1 MIEDGPMVSVIMP
14 VFNGERYLAEAIESV
29 LAQGY
34 QPLELIVVDDGSTDG
49 SGSIASSFGGE
60 VRYTY
65 QRNQGPAIA
74 RNTGLELAQG
84 EIIGFLDADDRWP
97 SGRLDLQ
104 LACLVGDPSVEV
116 VMGHAQYLRQRP
128 APGDSPETE
137 ELSDP
142 LFLFNL
148 SATILRKSVFDT
160 VGRFD
165 PELYYCDD
173 YDWFFRAQE
182 RGVRLVTLSQVT
194 LHYRRHEGNITND
207 RDRGNSYFMR
217 TLKKRLDRQRQQ
229 ELDITGA

>member
-1 MIEDGPMVSVIMP
+1 MMQDGRMVSVIMP

-29 LAQGY
+29 LAQDY
-34 QPLELIVVDDGSTDG
+34 HPLELIVVDDGSTDG
-49 SGSIASSFGGE
+49 SAQIASGFGGE

-65 QRNQGPAIA
+65 QHNQGPAVA
-74 RNTGLELAQG
+74 RNMGLELARG

-97 SGRLDLQ
+97 PGRLDLQ
-104 LACLVGDPSVEV
+104 LACLAEDPSVEV
-116 VMGHAQYLRQRP
+116 VMGQAQYLRQRP
-128 APGDSPETE
+128 DLDNAPETE

-148 SATILRKSVFDT
+148 SATILRKSVFDI

-182 RGVRLVTLSQVT
+182 RGVRLVTLPQVT

-229 ELDITGA
+229 ELGTTGA